1 MSFTHL
7 FKIGNDLCHS
17 PQLTILQAR
26 APSFTNQ
33 TYESPCKK
41 RGPSRSCFSMT
52 TDKIAALRA
61 TVLFGSLTDE
71 ELRALTGRCV
81 ERRLSRE
88 EVLFIAGEE
97 ARGLYVVVSGA
108 VRAFRAGA
116 DGREQVIHTERAGAI
131 LADVP
136 VFDDGTYPATAVAD
150 EDSIVL
156 FIAKGDVRAVCLEH
170 PTISLAALKMMAGR
184 LRRHAELVE
193 ALSLREVG
201 QRLARLLLTE
211 AEVRGKKLD
220 GGITFDLVMNNGQIA
235 ARVGSVREVVSRA
248 LARLQQDGLILLD
261 NRRVTIPDEELLAVY
276 SGES

>member
-1 MSFTHL
+1 M
-7 FKIGNDLCHS
+7 
-17 PQLTILQAR
+17 A
-26 APSFTNQ
+26 
-33 TYESPCKK
+33 
-41 RGPSRSCFSMT
+41 
-52 TDKIAALRA
+52 TDKIAALSA
-61 TVLFGSLTDE
+61 TVLFGSLTNE
-71 ELRALTGRCV
+71 ELRALASRCT
-81 ERRLSRE
+81 ERELSRE
-88 EVLFIAGEE
+88 EILFIAGEE

-108 VRAFRAGA
+108 VRAFRADA

-150 EDSIVL
+150 EDSVVL

-201 QRLARLLLTE
+201 QRIARLLLTE
-211 AEVRGKKLD
+211 AESRGKRLT
-220 GGITFDLVMNNGQIA
+220 GGSITFDLDLNNGQIA

-248 LARLQQDGLILLD
+248 LARLQQDGLILLE
-261 NRRVTIPDEELLAVY
+261 NRRVTIPDEELLAKY